1 MWFPRWSIL
10 VEKYFNFCQKLPIQ
24 TAHHIFLESRH
35 LEVTKNLYYVLSSR
49 RSQIPIFLGSTSW
62 TKNFIPKTRHSL
74 CTALFLTLTTN
85 SIKSHKMEA
94 ESKSA
99 SEHSKILFFIN
110 TKIISIKEVN
120 LSTKGHRHILKSQ
133 STNEKLLKKTPLK
146 QYWGTLLKKNVKHLQ
161 NIELNLLP
169 LLEHK

>member
-10 VEKYFNFCQKLPIQ
+10 VVKYFNFCQKLPIQ
-24 TAHHIFLESRH
+24 TAHHIFLESRY

-85 SIKSHKMEA
+85 SIKSDKLET

-99 SEHSKILFFIN
+99 SEHSKTLFSIN
-110 TKIISIKEVN
+110 IKRISIKGVN
-120 LSTKGHRHILKSQ
+120 LSTKGHRHILKGQ

-146 QYWGTLLKKNVKHLQ
+146 QF
-161 NIELNLLP
+161 
-169 LLEHK
+169 

>member
-74 CTALFLTLTTN
+74 WTALFLTLTTN

-99 SEHSKILFFIN
+99 SEHSKTLFFIN

-146 QYWGTLLKKNVKHLQ
+146 QY
-161 NIELNLLP
+161 
-169 LLEHK
+169 